1 MITILNK
8 LSNLFR
14 ETFFGKQ
21 IQSKI
26 FKMACILFI
35 VVLNKKEISAQSNHL
50 ACINCKVLIQTQ
62 QKTKDNAIDAKQK
75 VYTVFLARTFPVIEN
90 TNDNLPSME
99 GDESVSYDLLYK
111 TSVDENIDL
120 PSNFIEIT
128 KIKES
133 SKNHKIKIIQKL
145 NS

>member
-1 MITILNK
+1 
-8 LSNLFR
+8 
-14 ETFFGKQ
+14 
-21 IQSKI
+21 
-26 FKMACILFI
+26 MACILFI